1 MEATKA
7 KAKRVY
13 TPFIR
18 PLIFSYNKIARLTT
32 YHTAKQKGTV
42 A

>member
-32 YHTAKQKGTV
+32 TQQSKKKQ
-42 A
+42 